1 MESPFDSVNSSVVAI
16 YLEPVLNPFYRCY
29 QDILTVSNMPAGPL
43 AQMVARIGVPK
54 LSEFQSASAFSPPPT
69 ARSAYSRTCLFALCR
84 YPVNQ
89 VHPNPNQKRGDA
101 YMYASDVPNVFGYLE
116 SNGYRIMEHL
126 TEITRN
132 GFGEASPV
140 EFRGRRRL
148 VCVFKYEGGD
158 KN

>member
-16 YLEPVLNPFYRCY
+16 YLEPMLNPYYRCY

-89 VHPNPNQKRGDA
+89 SGGGPNRKSGDT
-101 YMYASDVPNVFGYLE
+101 YMYAADVPNVFGYLE
-116 SNGYRIMEHL
+116 NNGYRIIEHCFQA
-126 TEITRN
+126 
-132 GFGEASPV
+132 GFGEVSPG

-148 VCVFKYEGGD
+148 VCMCKYEGCV

>member
-16 YLEPVLNPFYRCY
+16 YLEPMLNPYYRCY

-43 AQMVARIGVPK
+43 VQMVARIGVPK

-69 ARSAYSRTCLFALCR
+69 ARSTYSRTCLFALCR

-89 VHPNPNQKRGDA
+89 SGGLNRKSGDA
-101 YMYASDVPNVFGYLE
+101 YMYAADVPNVFGYLE
-116 SNGYRIMEHL
+116 NNGYRIMDA
-126 TEITRN
+126 
-132 GFGEASPV
+132 GFGEVSPG

-148 VCVFKYEGGD
+148 VCMCKYEGGF